1 MLNII
6 SHSENVNQNHSKILG
21 GALGIHYS
29 LPSEEWVGLQGGVE
43 IEKSRCN
50 IEILEIE
57 LLGLGVGQKA
67 ERKEGGQGSLLG
79 I

>member
-1 MLNII
+1 M
-6 SHSENVNQNHSKILG
+6 
-21 GALGIHYS
+21 
-29 LPSEEWVGLQGGVE
+29 GLQGGVE
-43 IEKSRCN
+43 IEKSRRN